1 MQKNKIE
8 YDQIIKKFD
17 KFTFD
22 SLLAIV
28 FKQNETIPNNG

>member
-8 YDQIIKKFD
+8 YDQIINKFD

-22 SLLAIV
+22 LLLDIV
-28 FKQNETIPNNG
+28 FKQNETIPNNR

>member
-8 YDQIIKKFD
+8 YDQIINKFD

-22 SLLAIV
+22 SLFDIV
-28 FKQNETIPNNG
+28 FKQNEIIPNNG